1 MEEEARPSG
10 LPPPALH
17 RLTALRRLLG
27 GARTPIEFQILGRVL
42 LHAALV
48 GAAAGLMGSL
58 FFAGVEGVQ
67 RIALEGWTGYVPLRA
82 GGERLLGELTRP
94 PPFHPWLLLG
104 MPAVGALLA
113 GAISMWLAPET
124 RGG

>member
-1 MEEEARPSG
+1 MEEEARPSS
-10 LPPPALH
+10 LPRPALR
-17 RLTALRRLLG
+17 RLVALRRLLDA
-27 GARTPIEFQILGRVL
+27 ARTPIDFQILGRVL

-58 FFAGVEGVQ
+58 FFAGVEAVQ

-82 GGERLLGELTRP
+82 GGERLLGEMTRT
-94 PPFHPWLLLG
+94 PPFRPWLLLVV
-104 MPAVGALLA
+104 PAIGALAA